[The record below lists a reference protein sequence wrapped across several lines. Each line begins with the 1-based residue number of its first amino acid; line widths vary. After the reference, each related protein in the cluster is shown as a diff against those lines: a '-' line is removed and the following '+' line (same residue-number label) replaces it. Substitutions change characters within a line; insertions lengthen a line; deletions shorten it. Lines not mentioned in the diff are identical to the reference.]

1 MRIDPGRTHD
11 YATTSTMPT
20 SAPDV
25 PWAVYLAGTDHRYRL
40 LAFDFDSGRHGADAA
55 RLDADRIAAHL
66 ADLGVEHLRTHSGPT
81 GGQHVWVRLDAPGAA
96 PAEVRQLAHAL
107 RQHYPTL
114 DTSPLSNAATGA
126 VRPPGAP
133 HRNGGHSLP
142 HHEPSRLTEALNRM
156 AQPSP
161 IEIVEWLL
169 ARHPHTAGDPQPPGT
184 RTVRI
189 VEDAAG
195 PHRDRPRRPL
205 AERT

>member
-1 MRIDPGRTHD
+1 
-11 YATTSTMPT
+11 MPT

-107 RQHYPTL
+107 RRTTRPSTL
-114 DTSPLSNAATGA
+114 
-126 VRPPGAP
+126 
-133 HRNGGHSLP
+133 
-142 HHEPSRLTEALNRM
+142 
-156 AQPSP
+156 
-161 IEIVEWLL
+161 
-169 ARHPHTAGDPQPPGT
+169 
-184 RTVRI
+184 
-189 VEDAAG
+189 
-195 PHRDRPRRPL
+195 RR
-205 AERT
+205 